1 MRTLSI
7 RIRALPAMVAV
18 FVCALLPSH
27 ANAQVEVVRVAL
39 SLTTY
44 SNLPL
49 FLAAD
54 KGYFRD
60 AGLDVQLSGFGG
72 SSTAQIPRLARG
84 DTDMLALALGPA
96 FFNQFS
102 GGFNIKLLA
111 TLEAQRTGWNATSWL
126 VVRQDLWDAKAVR
139 QPKDLR
145 GKIIDGAAEGSP
157 LDLLASTAIQ
167 QGGLTANDVHYSQK
181 FRDPANWLTALRNK
195 AVDVQGLPE
204 PIATLM
210 DVQKVAHKWI
220 GLSTVAPWFNEEFI
234 AASPSFARDHHDA
247 VVRFLR
253 AYLRAV
259 RDVQQSHGRWTP
271 ELVTC
276 VAKWTSLPESTIRQ
290 IPGPAY
296 PGDGS
301 IDNASVAHQEDF
313 WHERGLV
320 TTIVPPGAFIDSMS
334 LLEAMRPSK

>member
-1 MRTLSI
+1 MRTLFA
-7 RIRALPAMVAV
+7 RIRALLTAVAV
-18 FVCALLPSH
+18 FLCALMPSH
-27 ANAQVEVVRVAL
+27 ANAQADVVRVAL

-44 SNLPL
+44 SNLPI

-111 TLEAQRTGWNATSWL
+111 TLEAERTGWNATSWL
-126 VVRQDLWDAKAVR
+126 TVRQDLWDSKAVR
-139 QPKDLR
+139 QLKDLR

-157 LDLLASTAIQ
+157 LDLLASSAIQ
-167 QGGLTANDVHYSQK
+167 QGGLTLNDVHYSQK
-181 FRDPANWLTALRNK
+181 FRDPPNWLTAFRNK

-204 PIATLM
+204 PIATQM
-210 DVQKVAHKWI
+210 DVQKMAHKWI
-220 GLSTVAPWFNEEFI
+220 SLSTVAPWFNEEFI
-234 AASPSFARDHHDA
+234 AASPNFARDHHDV

-253 AYLRAV
+253 AYLRAI
-259 RDVQQSHGRWTP
+259 RDVQRSDGHWTP
-271 ELVTC
+271 ELVTTL
-276 VAKWTSLPESTIRQ
+276 AKWTSLPESTIRQ

-301 IDNASVAHQEDF
+301 INNASVAHQEDF
-313 WHERGLV
+313 WHDRGLV
-320 TTIVPPGAFIDSMS
+320 PTVVPPGAFIDSTS
-334 LLEAMRPSK
+334 LLEAMRPPK